1 MCVLCPLSIFVLMRS
16 TTLVSVTSDRQLEFP
31 PAIQSTLQP
40 RDEYLIW

>member
-16 TTLVSVTSDRQLEFP
+16 TTLVSVTSDRQLELP

-40 RDEYLIW
+40 GDEYLIW